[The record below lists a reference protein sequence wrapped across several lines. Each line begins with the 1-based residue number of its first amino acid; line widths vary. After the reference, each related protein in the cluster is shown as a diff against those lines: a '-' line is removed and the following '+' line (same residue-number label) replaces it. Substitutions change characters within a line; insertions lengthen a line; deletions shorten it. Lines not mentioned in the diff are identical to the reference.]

1 MMDCMFSNNKQ
12 ITMYYDNDLSS
23 IWGFIIK
30 NKQAT

>member
-1 MMDCMFSNNKQ
+1 MMDSMFSNNKQ
-12 ITMYYDNDLSS
+12 ITMYYDLSS